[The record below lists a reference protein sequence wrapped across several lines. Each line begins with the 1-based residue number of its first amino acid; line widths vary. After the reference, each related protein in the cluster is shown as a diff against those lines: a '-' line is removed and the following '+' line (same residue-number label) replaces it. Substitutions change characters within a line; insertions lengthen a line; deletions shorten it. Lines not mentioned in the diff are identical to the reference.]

1 VTGTDAKHRV
11 TAVNLTG
18 LQPGPA
24 AGRATTPGQ
33 GHPGR
38 RLRWQAYFRM
48 GRTIR
53 YENWL
58 GTPLWWTALPAATAT
73 SGTTLGLIPLTLLIY
88 MALVATGGT
97 LDDVQGWRD
106 GSDMINYQRSDP
118 TGLRP
123 LTRKPLLLGWVTEAQ
138 AIRYAAATAAVT
150 SMALV
155 AAWVIA
161 GARPLWWLPG
171 YGILLAAGS
180 QYSYGLK
187 LSYVGFQ
194 EPLFWAV
201 KVGCVVFPYVLVTGS
216 FSPKIIF
223 LGVLFGLWFVQ
234 VLMCSNAH
242 DVAGDRQAGRRTAAV
257 TVSELGYRRLLTVVF
272 GLSWLV
278 AVTAVV
284 GGWLSPWY
292 ALAIAPT
299 AALHARQLDLI
310 TRRGS
315 PLQARAIGFWAL
327 RVGVLGVCVVNLG
340 VR

>member
-1 VTGTDAKHRV
+1 VTGVDAKLSAA
-11 TAVNLTG
+11 AVDLTG
-18 LQPGPA
+18 LPPGPA
-24 AGRATTPGQ
+24 EARAASGRGR
-33 GHPGR
+33 PGR

-58 GTPLWWTALPAATAT
+58 GTPLWWTALAAATAT
-73 SGTTLGLIPLTLLIY
+73 SRTTLAVIPLTLLTY

-106 GSDMINYQRSDP
+106 GSDMINYRRSDP

-138 AIRYAAATAAVT
+138 AIRYAAGMAAVT
-150 SMALV
+150 LMALV

-161 GARPLWWLPG
+161 GGRPLWWLPA
-171 YGILLAAGS
+171 YGLLLAAGS
-180 QYSYGLK
+180 QYSFGLK
-187 LSYVGFQ
+187 LSYIGLQ
-194 EPLFWAV
+194 EPLFWTV
-201 KVGCVVFPYVLVTGS
+201 KVGSVVFPFVLVTGS
-216 FSPKIIF
+216 FSPKIMF

-242 DVAGDRQAGRRTAAV
+242 DVAGDGQAGRRTTAV
-257 TVSELGYRRLLTVVF
+257 MVSELGYRRVLTAVF
-272 GLSWLV
+272 CLSWAV

-292 ALAIAPT
+292 VLALAPT
-299 AALHARQLDLI
+299 AALHARQWDLI
-310 TRRGS
+310 TRRRS
-315 PLQARAIGFWAL
+315 PLHARAIGFWAL
-327 RVGVLGVCVVNLG
+327 RVGVVGLCVVNLG